1 MTHLPVV
8 PLVALAASAALYLL
22 LIASFTVGFVRGR
35 LRVRARRAAAGAS
48 LRVSILKPLA
58 GAEDELAANLRSF
71 ADLDHDD
78 YELVFGVSSPND
90 AAVPVARAFMAAHPQ
105 LPARL
110 VVTDPHA
117 ALNPKVAQLVRLTE
131 EARGEV
137 IVVSDANVRVP
148 RTYLRDLL
156 AELAEPGVGLV
167 TSVIVGSGERTLG
180 AALENLQLVAH
191 VAPGVIAG
199 ATISGRPISI
209 GKSMAMRRADLAQ
222 VGGFAAVGGVLAE
235 DHVLAQ
241 RFDRAGFGV
250 RLSLAPVENR
260 NIDCTVRRSLER
272 HTRWGRMRRFI
283 APAGFPFEPLL
294 SPIVTASFVCLA
306 FPSRAAAVAL
316 LAGLALQVAGASW
329 FALLLRGRVPLW
341 LPPLEVA
348 RAYVLFGTWLAA
360 LANRRVSW
368 RGNAFA
374 LTTGSRLVPA
384 GPTVYARLRAR
395 LRVAG

>member
-1 MTHLPVV
+1 MTQLPVV
-8 PLVALAASAALYLL
+8 PLVVFGASVALYLL

-35 LRVRARRAAAGAS
+35 LRIRAGRRTALATA
-48 LRVSILKPLA
+48 RVSILKPLA

-71 ADLDHDD
+71 ASLDHPD
-78 YELVFGVSSPND
+78 YELVFGVSSPHD
-90 AAVPVARAFMAAHPQ
+90 PAVPVARAFMAANPQ
-105 LPARL
+105 LPSRL
-110 VVTDPHA
+110 VVTDPGA
-117 ALNPKVAQLVRLTE
+117 ALNPKVAQLVRLAE
-131 EARGEV
+131 EARGE
-137 IVVSDANVRVP
+137 ILVVSDANVRVP

-180 AALENLQLVAH
+180 AALENLQLLAH
-191 VAPGVIAG
+191 VAPGVVAG

-209 GKSMAMRRADLAQ
+209 GKSMAMRNADLAR

-260 NIDCTVRRSLER
+260 NVDCTVRRSLER
-272 HTRWGRMRRFI
+272 HTRWGRMRRFL
-283 APAGFPFEPLL
+283 APVGFTFEPLL
-294 SPIVTASFVCLA
+294 SPIITASFVCLA
-306 FPSRAAAVAL
+306 FPSRPAAVAL
-316 LAGLALQVAGASW
+316 FVGLGLQVVGAAW
-329 FALLLRGRVPLW
+329 FALLLRGRIPLW

-348 RAYVLFGTWLAA
+348 RAYVLFGTWIGA
-360 LANRRVSW
+360 LASRRVSW

-374 LTTGSRLVPA
+374 LTTGSRLVLA
-384 GPTVYARLRAR
+384 GPTVYARVRAR

>member
-1 MTHLPVV
+1 MTNLPVA

-22 LIASFTVGFVRGR
+22 LIASFTIGFVRGR

-78 YELVFGVSSPND
+78 YELVFGVSSLHD
-90 AAVPVARAFMAAHPQ
+90 AAVPVARAFMAAHPH

-137 IVVSDANVRVP
+137 LVVSDANVRVP
-148 RTYLRDLL
+148 RTYLRDLV
-156 AELAEPGVGLV
+156 AELLEPGVGLV

-180 AALENLQLVAH
+180 AALENLQLLAH
-191 VAPGVIAG
+191 VAPGVVAG
-199 ATISGRPISI
+199 ATVSGRPISI
-209 GKSMAMRRADLAQ
+209 GKSMAMRAADLATI
-222 VGGFAAVGGVLAE
+222 GGFASVGGVLAE

-241 RFDRAGFGV
+241 RFDRAGFAV

-260 NIDCTVRRSLER
+260 NVDCTVRRSIER

-283 APAGFPFEPLL
+283 APAGFAFETLL
-294 SPIVTASFVCLA
+294 SPIVTATVVCLA
-306 FPSRAAAVAL
+306 FPSRAAAVTL
-316 LAGLALQVAGASW
+316 LVGMALQVLGASW

-348 RAYVLFGTWLAA
+348 RAYVLFGAWIGAVA
-360 LANRRVSW
+360 SRRVSW
-368 RGNAFA
+368 RGHAFA
-374 LTTGSRLVPA
+374 LTTGSRLVPV
-384 GPTVYARLRAR
+384 GPSIVDRLRAR
-395 LRVAG
+395 LRVVG